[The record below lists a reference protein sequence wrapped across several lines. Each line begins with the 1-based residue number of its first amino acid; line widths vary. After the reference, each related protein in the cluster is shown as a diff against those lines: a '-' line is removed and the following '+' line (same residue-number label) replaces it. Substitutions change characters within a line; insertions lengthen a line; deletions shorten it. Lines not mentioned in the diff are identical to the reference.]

1 MHAVKDNPAVAERTG
16 ISRDVA
22 SKFIE
27 HDPGGKLPKHAKPKR
42 KGQFSLPKER
52 RA

>member
-1 MHAVKDNPAVAERTG
+1 MHAVKADPAVAERTG
-16 ISRDVA
+16 VSREVA

-27 HDPGGKLPKHAKPKR
+27 HDPGGKLPRHAKRKR
-42 KGQFSLPKER
+42 KSQFSIPKER